1 MELRI
6 EEFPIANRIDFN
18 FDEIKNEVAEKMHY
32 YASVTYSEEQLAE
45 AKADRAMLNKFI
57 KRLDDRR
64 KEIKDEIMQPYKEF
78 ELRLNEIKAL
88 VEEPK
93 NLIDTQ
99 IKEFEDKDKE
109 EKRERIKAIFAEEVG
124 DREIDWF
131 VLFNPKWLN
140 KTYSE
145 DAIRE
150 EIQTAVFHYDNNLPI
165 LEQLPEY
172 AEESI
177 KVYKETL
184 DFSKAIGKSL
194 ELKEEAEKRKL
205 AELAEE
211 PSDKS
216 WKRLAVYA
224 DKEQMDF
231 IHEYLNNAKIPHKR
245 IY

>member
-18 FDEIKNEVAEKMHY
+18 FDEIKNEVAEKMNY

-57 KRLDDRR
+57 RRLDERR
-64 KEIKDEIMQPYKEF
+64 KELKDEILQPYKEF

-145 DAIRE
+145 DSIRD
-150 EIQTAVFHYDNNLPI
+150 EIQAVVCHYDINIPI
-165 LEQLPEY
+165 LEQLPDFS
-172 AEESI
+172 AEAIER
-177 KVYKETL
+177 YKATL
-184 DFSKAIGKSL
+184 DFSKAMGYAL
-194 ELKEEAEKRKL
+194 ELKAESEKRKV
-205 AELAEE
+205 AELAEN
-211 PSDKS
+211 PSERS
-216 WKRLAVYA
+216 WKRIAVYA
-224 DKEQMDF
+224 DKEQMELV
-231 IHEYLNNAKIPHKR
+231 IEYLNNARIPHR
-245 IY
+245 RVY

>member
-1 MELRI
+1 MEFRV
-6 EEFPIANRIDFN
+6 EDFPIATEIKFN
-18 FDEIKNEVAEKMHY
+18 FDEIKNEVAQKMDFY
-32 YASVTYSEEQLAE
+32 RNVTYTESQLQE
-45 AKADRAMLNKFI
+45 AKHDRATLNKFI
-57 KRLDDRR
+57 NALDTRR
-64 KEIKDEIMQPYKEF
+64 KEIKDEILQPYKEF
-78 ELRLNEIKAL
+78 ELRLNELKAI

-109 EKRERIKAIFAEEVG
+109 EKRERIKTIFAEEVG

-145 DAIRE
+145 NDIRE
-150 EIQTAVFHYDNNLPI
+150 EIKTACFNYDTNLPI
-165 LEQLPEY
+165 LEQLPDY
-172 AEESI
+172 SAEAI
-177 KVYKETL
+177 QRYKETM
-184 DFSKAIGKSL
+184 DMSKAIGESL
-194 ELKEEAEKRKL
+194 RLKDEEEKRKL

-224 DKEQMDF
+224 DKEQMEF